1 MPLGNKGFPDK
12 CIGSST
18 RVEDSSHSLR
28 SIRPEL
34 TAEGRT
40 KGTHGRWQ
48 LGEKPEMKTIKEIG
62 LVAENGPDQLSLV
75 SELFDANG
83 IRMIGFYVNNEE
95 KKCGLR
101 IVVNDP
107 EKAVNVLTTA
117 GYDLQVTDVIACE
130 LPDHP
135 GGLNAILNPLKSA
148 NIDVD
153 YIYPCLGTG
162 EATILIIVTGALK
175 EALGVMEENWIRVYG
190 SELYSF
196 Y

>member
-1 MPLGNKGFPDK
+1 
-12 CIGSST
+12 
-18 RVEDSSHSLR
+18 
-28 SIRPEL
+28 
-34 TAEGRT
+34 
-40 KGTHGRWQ
+40 
-48 LGEKPEMKTIKEIG
+48 MKTIKEIG
-62 LVAENGPDQLSLV
+62 LVAEKGSDQLSLV

-83 IRMIGFYVNNEE
+83 IHMIGFHVHNEE

-101 IVVNDP
+101 IVINDP
-107 EKAVNVLTTA
+107 EKAVNVLNTA

-148 NIDVD
+148 NIDMD

-162 EATILIIVTGALK
+162 ETTILIIVAGALK

-190 SELYSF
+190 DELYSF

>member
-1 MPLGNKGFPDK
+1 
-12 CIGSST
+12 
-18 RVEDSSHSLR
+18 
-28 SIRPEL
+28 
-34 TAEGRT
+34 
-40 KGTHGRWQ
+40 
-48 LGEKPEMKTIKEIG
+48 MKTVKEIG
-62 LVAENGPDQLSLV
+62 LVAEKGSDQLSLV

-83 IRMIGFYVNNEE
+83 IHMIGFHVHNEE

-148 NIDVD
+148 NIDMD

-162 EATILIIVTGALK
+162 EATILIIVAGALK

-190 SELYSF
+190 NELYSF

>member
-1 MPLGNKGFPDK
+1 
-12 CIGSST
+12 
-18 RVEDSSHSLR
+18 
-28 SIRPEL
+28 
-34 TAEGRT
+34 
-40 KGTHGRWQ
+40 
-48 LGEKPEMKTIKEIG
+48 MKTIKEIG
-62 LVAENGPDQLSLV
+62 LVAENGSDQLSLV

-83 IRMIGFYVNNEE
+83 IHVHNEE

-107 EKAVNVLTTA
+107 EKAVNVLNTA

-148 NIDVD
+148 NIDMD

-162 EATILIIVTGALK
+162 EATILIIVAGALK
-175 EALGVMEENWIRVYG
+175 EALGVMEENWIRVIG

>member
-1 MPLGNKGFPDK
+1 
-12 CIGSST
+12 
-18 RVEDSSHSLR
+18 
-28 SIRPEL
+28 
-34 TAEGRT
+34 
-40 KGTHGRWQ
+40 
-48 LGEKPEMKTIKEIG
+48 MKTIKEIG
-62 LVAENGPDQLSLV
+62 LVAENGSDQLSLV

-83 IRMIGFYVNNEE
+83 IHMIGFHVHNEE

-101 IVVNDP
+101 IVVDDP
-107 EKAVNVLTTA
+107 EKAVNVLNTA

-148 NIDVD
+148 NIDMD
-153 YIYPCLGTG
+153 YIYPCLGSG
-162 EATILIIVTGALK
+162 EATILIIVAGALK

-190 SELYSF
+190 DELYSF

>member
-1 MPLGNKGFPDK
+1 
-12 CIGSST
+12 
-18 RVEDSSHSLR
+18 
-28 SIRPEL
+28 
-34 TAEGRT
+34 
-40 KGTHGRWQ
+40 
-48 LGEKPEMKTIKEIG
+48 MKTIKEIG
-62 LVAENGPDQLSLV
+62 LVAENGSDQLSLV

-83 IRMIGFYVNNEE
+83 IHMIGFHVHNEE

-107 EKAVNVLTTA
+107 EKAVNVLNTA

-148 NIDVD
+148 NIDMD

-162 EATILIIVTGALK
+162 GATILIIVAGALK
-175 EALGVMEENWIRVYG
+175 EALGVMEENWIRVLG
-190 SELYSF
+190 SEIYSF

>member
-1 MPLGNKGFPDK
+1 
-12 CIGSST
+12 
-18 RVEDSSHSLR
+18 
-28 SIRPEL
+28 
-34 TAEGRT
+34 
-40 KGTHGRWQ
+40 
-48 LGEKPEMKTIKEIG
+48 MKTIKEIG
-62 LVAENGPDQLSLV
+62 LVAENGSDQLSLV

-83 IRMIGFYVNNEE
+83 IHMIGFHVHNEE

-101 IVVNDP
+101 IVVDDP
-107 EKAVNVLTTA
+107 EKAVNVLNAA

-148 NIDVD
+148 NIDMD

-162 EATILIIVTGALK
+162 EATILIIVAGALK
-175 EALGVMEENWIRVYG
+175 EALGVMEETWIRVIG

>member
-1 MPLGNKGFPDK
+1 
-12 CIGSST
+12 
-18 RVEDSSHSLR
+18 
-28 SIRPEL
+28 
-34 TAEGRT
+34 
-40 KGTHGRWQ
+40 
-48 LGEKPEMKTIKEIG
+48 MKTIKEIG
-62 LVAENGPDQLSLV
+62 LLAEKGSDQLSLV

-83 IRMIGFYVNNEE
+83 IRMIGFYVHNEG

-107 EKAVNVLTTA
+107 EKAVNVLNTA

-148 NIDVD
+148 NIDMD
-153 YIYPCLGTG
+153 YIYPCLGSG
-162 EATILIIVTGALK
+162 EATILIIVAGALK
-175 EALGVMEENWIRVYG
+175 EALGVMEENWIRVLG
-190 SELYSF
+190 SEIYTF

>member
-1 MPLGNKGFPDK
+1 
-12 CIGSST
+12 
-18 RVEDSSHSLR
+18 
-28 SIRPEL
+28 
-34 TAEGRT
+34 
-40 KGTHGRWQ
+40 
-48 LGEKPEMKTIKEIG
+48 MKTIKEIG
-62 LVAENGPDQLSLV
+62 LVAENGSDQLSLV

-83 IRMIGFYVNNEE
+83 IHMIGFHVHNEE

-101 IVVNDP
+101 IVINDP
-107 EKAVNVLTTA
+107 EKAVNVLNTA

-130 LPDHP
+130 IPDHP

-148 NIDVD
+148 NIDMD

-162 EATILIIVTGALK
+162 ETTILIIVAGALK

-190 SELYSF
+190 DELYSF